1 MQGQVIRSQDELCAA
16 LSLQTSM
23 SNRQLGEILVENQR
37 LISYEQL
44 DELLQQQKNGTQ
56 TRLGVMLVDQGLVS
70 QEQVYLALAMKFG
83 IPYVRLDDF
92 DIQSE
97 VLLRIPAEVAFR
109 YNIMPLVV
117 LGKRLVVA
125 MENPLDL
132 GSIEALTFAINLKLE
147 AVISPLRDIA
157 VAQSKYYSRFDEF
170 EALKDKHLAPLTY
183 HAEQQPDPIN
193 VVEAQAR
200 KKPLVRLLS
209 AIVLQGVVRG
219 ASDINI
225 RPGKERIKVYY
236 RVDGQLQFARA
247 MDKSLLRPLICR
259 IKVLGAM
266 DIAERRLPQ
275 DGHVRLM
282 RGKRHIDL
290 RVSVI
295 PTVDGESAVI
305 RILDKEVGVKLFSRL
320 GLVRSEQEKVAAL
333 LVKSSGLFL
342 VVGPTGSGKTTTL
355 YALLNEIKKEQA
367 HIITI
372 EDPVEYEMAGVE
384 QVQVAASREVDFARV
399 LRSVLRHDPDV
410 IMVGEIRDSETAE
423 IANKAAL
430 TGHFV
435 LSTLHTHDCVSTV
448 LRLIDMGI
456 KPYLLA
462 ATLRGVLAQRLVRL
476 NCDHCARP
484 TSLDVVTKEV
494 LGLTDVDHVL
504 AGVGCDICNQSG
516 FQGRTLVSEVLIVD
530 DVIAGLINV
539 TAERPLFLE
548 KALQRGMVSMND
560 DLIRLVKAGKVSP
573 VEALSYDVS

>member
-1 MQGQVIRSQDELCAA
+1 MQGEIIRSLDELCVA
-16 LSLQTSM
+16 LSSQVPI
-23 SNRQLGEILVENQR
+23 SNRQLGEILVENQK
-37 LISYEQL
+37 LISRSQL
-44 DELLQQQKNGTQ
+44 DELLRQQQDGTQ
-56 TRLGVMLVDQGLVS
+56 KRLGAMLVEQGLVS
-70 QEQVYLALAMKFG
+70 QEQVYLALAVKFG

-92 DIQSE
+92 EIQSE

-117 LGKRLVVA
+117 LGKHLVVA

-132 GSIEALTFAINLKLE
+132 GNIEALTFAISLKLE
-147 AVISPLRDIA
+147 AVIAPLRDIS
-157 VAQSKYYSRFDEF
+157 VAQSKYYSRFDEN
-170 EALKDKHLAPLTY
+170 EALKDKQLAPIAY
-183 HAEQQPDPIN
+183 HAGQPDPVH

-225 RPGKERIKVYY
+225 RPDKERIKIYY
-236 RVDGQLQFARA
+236 RVDGKLQFART
-247 MDKSLLRPLICR
+247 MDKSLLQPLICR

-266 DIAERRLPQ
+266 DIAERRAPQ
-275 DGHVRLM
+275 DGHIRLM

-295 PTVDGESAVI
+295 PTIDGESVVI
-305 RILDKEVGVKLFSRL
+305 RILDKEVGVKPFSLL
-320 GLVRSEQEKVAAL
+320 GLAQTEQEKISTL
-333 LVKSSGLFL
+333 LARQSGLFL

-355 YALLNEIKKEQA
+355 YALLNEIKKEHA

-372 EDPVEYEMAGVE
+372 EDPVEYEMSGIE
-384 QVQVAASREVDFARV
+384 QVQVAASHEVDFARV

-410 IMVGEIRDSETAE
+410 IMVGEIRDNETAE

-448 LRLIDMGI
+448 IRLIDMGV

-476 NCDHCARP
+476 NCHHCAQSIP
-484 TSLDVVTKEV
+484 LDTVSRDA
-494 LGLTDVDHVL
+494 LRLTDDDQVL
-504 AGVGCDICNQSG
+504 CGLGCDTCNQSG

-530 DVIAGLINV
+530 DTLAGLINGKPD
-539 TAERPLFLE
+539 RSLFVE
-548 KALQRGMVSMND
+548 KAFESGMLSMND
-560 DLIRLVKAGKVSP
+560 DLIRLVKAGKVAP
-573 VEALSYDVS
+573 GEALSYHMS